1 MPFTQP
7 LHSTSPNNSD
17 KLSQKEFK
25 HEYPTNEGESKIFVP
40 IVFRGPN
47 GAATGVGAQYSPV
60 WFLHAVTCTHH
71 LVCSHASTLPC
82 SSEPT
87 EVPGYSGL
95 PAFQNGDFQM
105 FSIMYPAIIP
115 GLEELKKKLAPLFDA
130 EKGFSCG

>member
-1 MPFTQP
+1 MSAGQ
-7 LHSTSPNNSD
+7 
-17 KLSQKEFK
+17 
-25 HEYPTNEGESKIFVP
+25 IFVP

-71 LVCSHASTLPC
+71 LV
-82 SSEPT
+82 
-87 EVPGYSGL
+87 PGYSGL

-115 GLEELKKKLAPLFDA
+115 GLSSLQNQEQTNRGAGIYVVPVLPFM
-130 EKGFSCG
+130 G